1 MAISPTT
8 EAKIKSDLYQGAE
21 VQATAKKYGVGRTSV
36 YRINNKMQEE
46 AMNKKVHQVRQAT
59 PEALELVVEKVRET
73 APLTDNPRQAEVIK
87 AEVAAVISGAQSLN
101 LLELEFHTTFNK
113 VLTRANAM
121 LDNENLNIIDW
132 QIITN
137 TLAGAFKEVF
147 HQSTTTINN
156 MALGDNVGSQTSLSM
171 FQGRMKS

>member
-8 EAKIKSDLYQGAE
+8 EAKIKADLYQGADIKKT
-21 VQATAKKYGVGRTSV
+21 ATKYGVGRTSV

-46 AMNKKVHQVRQAT
+46 AMNKKVHHVRQAT
-59 PEALELVVEKVRET
+59 PEALQLVVDKVKET
-73 APLTDNPRQAEVIK
+73 APQTTSFDQANIIKGEV
-87 AEVAAVISGAQSLN
+87 EAVINGAQSLN

-113 VLTRANAM
+113 VLTRANSM
-121 LDNENLNIIDW
+121 LDNENINIIDW
-132 QIITN
+132 QIITT

-156 MALGDNVGSQTSLSM
+156 MALGDNVGSQSSLSL